1 MITPMDIKKNRCF
14 GVFSGLIFAA
24 GLVISI
30 GAQSVSAVAQS
41 NVKILE
47 KDKSGRDVIRKGLKK
62 NKSKNNLTRA
72 QKKRLKSGKKNSGKK
87 LFNPDPTHPA
97 NQFEPGELVVL
108 DPPKGFASAI
118 GSMGFKVTESVRLD
132 GLGMQIY
139 RLKVPRGMSVPDAR
153 ASILAQFPGVTV
165 DANHQFDPSAKPI
178 NARAAMG
185 WRNVSRQCGRGIRL
199 GMLDSGVNIK
209 HPALKGQKITA
220 RNFFKKGRRP
230 GPSVHGTA
238 IASML
243 VGKPEWG
250 GLLPGAQ
257 LMAANMFET
266 RKDGRK
272 VGSAIGLLKGLNW
285 LTKANVDAINLS
297 VAGADNKVLRVGF
310 DRARK
315 NGQVLIAAAGN
326 WGRSDRPA
334 FPAAYKYVL
343 AVTAVSQNKRIYS
356 KANRGKYIDFAAPG
370 VKIYAAVPGGGKAM
384 SGTSFAVPYITA
396 IVAQRI
402 SQGSSKR
409 INDIRKWIANSTQ
422 DLGRSGKDN
431 TFGYGFVKLRPKCG

>member
-1 MITPMDIKKNRCF
+1 MLNETDWLENHRKYYWMLITVLF
-14 GVFSGLIFAA
+14 TAFLTA
-24 GLVISI
+24 GMSSA
-30 GAQSVSAVAQS
+30 GAQSS
-41 NVKILE
+41 VKILE
-47 KDKSGRDVIRKGLKK
+47 KDKSGNDIIRRGSNKEKPANNAGKATKGRLK
-62 NKSKNNLTRA
+62 
-72 QKKRLKSGKKNSGKK
+72 KSGKNNDSKK
-87 LFNPDPTHPA
+87 LFNPDPTHPQ
-97 NQFEPGELVVL
+97 NQFERGELIVMN
-108 DPPKGFASAI
+108 PPKGFAAAI
-118 GSMGFKVTESVRLD
+118 GGMGFKVSESIRLD
-132 GLGMQIY
+132 GLGLQVY
-139 RLKVPRGMSVPDAR
+139 RLKTPPGMSVPDAR
-153 ASILAQFPGVTV
+153 AAIAARFPGVKV
-165 DANHQFDPSAKPI
+165 DANHTFDPSAKPI

-185 WRNVSRQCGRGIRL
+185 WRNVSKQCGRGIRL
-199 GMLDSGVNIK
+199 GMLDSGVNVR
-209 HPALKGQKITA
+209 HPALKGQKITV
-220 RNFFKKGRRP
+220 RNFHKKGRRP

-243 VGKPEWG
+243 VGKPKWG

-297 VAGADNKVLRVGF
+297 VAGADNKVLRVAF
-310 DRARK
+310 NRARK

-334 FPAAYKYVL
+334 YPAAYKYVL
-343 AVTAVSQNKRIYS
+343 AVTAVSQSKRIYS

-396 IVAQRI
+396 IVAERI
-402 SQGSSKR
+402 SQGGSKNISS
-409 INDIRKWIANSTQ
+409 IRKWITRGTQ
-422 DLGRSGKDN
+422 DLGKSGKDR
-431 TFGYGFVKLRPKCG
+431 TFGYGFVKLRPKCK